1 MKALAKAGTVKKAVK
16 DMNPVTQALRIA
28 ENHDE
33 KARVQYEEAAKLIAA
48 ERDQSIAPAEAHP
61 QLMKRAKAICV
72 ADGLTFKKNT
82 WEKLS
87 RFLILAMAGD
97 LPVTVKRATSKADSV
112 VTPANV
118 AISTIPINML
128 SKAAQEIKAQW
139 SGKAAP
145 AVQGRAPR
153 PAAPAP
159 KTKADG
165 DIKAAV
171 KYWLAHAAE
180 RRLFEAVLTELGFHL
195 APNEAGATI
204 AVGKGATQTKK
215 GTLKTVRAH

>member
-1 MKALAKAGTVKKAVK
+1 MKAIAKAVNKKTAVK

-28 ENHDE
+28 ESHDD
-33 KARVQYEEAAKLIAA
+33 KARSQYVEAARIIAE
-48 ERDQSIAPAEAHP
+48 ERVQSIAPADAHP

-72 ADGLTFKKNT
+72 ADGVVFKKNT
-82 WEKLS
+82 WEKLG

-118 AISTIPINML
+118 ALDTIPVNML

-139 SGKAAP
+139 AGKKAP
-145 AVQGRAPR
+145 DVQTRAPR
-153 PAAPAP
+153 AATPAP

-171 KYWLAHAAE
+171 KYWLAHATE

-204 AVGKGATQTKK
+204 AVGKGTTQTKK
-215 GTLKTVRAH
+215 GSVKTVRAH